1 MTATHEIKLAG
12 LTLEVTGYYDSGEE
26 GNHFV
31 QGSPAYFEA
40 EEVKVDGVDLTQ
52 LFTDYIGLD
61 EVENTVME
69 EHYS

>member
-1 MTATHEIKLAG
+1 MTSTHEIKLAG

-40 EEVKVDGVDLTQ
+40 E
-52 LFTDYIGLD
+52 
-61 EVENTVME
+61 
-69 EHYS
+69 